1 MNTDESASVCPDETA
16 RGSGTMSD
24 SKQANAAAGK
34 RSRRR
39 TKLRRRLS
47 GLLALAVA
55 LVGAGALYSVVAPSP
70 QTAHAQGNAA
80 LVKKGK
86 AVFDN
91 TCITC
96 HGAHL
101 EGVPNR
107 GPSLIGVGS
116 SAVYFQ
122 TATGRMPLA
131 HQGVQAES
139 KPPRLAPSQIRALM
153 AYVQARGG
161 GPQAPQVKSQ
171 VLTQGDPA
179 QGGQLF
185 RMNCASCHNYTGRGG
200 ALTSGKYA
208 PSMQGASPRVIYTA
222 MQSGPQ
228 NMPRFSDR
236 QLTPTQKQDIIAYV
250 NSVQNNRNNPG
261 GLALGGLGPVP
272 EGLVAWA
279 VGITALVGITLW
291 IGSRA

>member
-1 MNTDESASVCPDETA
+1 
-16 RGSGTMSD
+16 MSD
-24 SKQANAAAGK
+24 SEHAGVTPGK
-34 RSRRR
+34 RNRRR
-39 TKLRRRLS
+39 AKLRRKLS
-47 GLLALAVA
+47 GLLALVVA
-55 LVGAGALYSVVAPSP
+55 LVGAGALYSVLAPSP
-70 QTAHAQGNAA
+70 HTAHAQGDAA
-80 LVKKGK
+80 LVQQGK
-86 AVFDN
+86 DVFDN

-101 EGVPNR
+101 EGVQGR

-131 HQGVQAES
+131 SQGAQARA
-139 KPPRLAPSQIRALM
+139 KPPALSPKEIRALM
-153 AYVQARGG
+153 AYVQATGG
-161 GPQAPQVKSQ
+161 GPEAPDVSGEALKA
-171 VLTQGDPA
+171 GDSA

-200 ALTSGKYA
+200 ALTSGKFA
-208 PSMQGASPRVIYTA
+208 PSMQGSAPRVIYTA

-236 QLTPTQKQDIIAYV
+236 QLTPKEKQDIIAYV

-279 VGITALVGITLW
+279 VGITALVGVTLW
-291 IGSRA
+291 IGAKA

>member
-1 MNTDESASVCPDETA
+1 MSEPEQASGP
-16 RGSGTMSD
+16 R
-24 SKQANAAAGK
+24 GK

-39 TKLRRRLS
+39 GKLRRRVS
-47 GLLALAVA
+47 GLLALFVA
-55 LVGAGALYSVVAPSP
+55 LVGAGALYSVLSPSP
-70 QTAHAQGNAA
+70 QTAHAQGDAA
-80 LVKKGK
+80 LVQKGK
-86 AVFDN
+86 GVFDN

-101 EGVPNR
+101 QGVQGR

-122 TATGRMPLA
+122 TATGRMPLGA
-131 HQGVQAES
+131 QGAQAES
-139 KPPRLAPSQIRALM
+139 KPPTLSPSEIRGVM
-153 AYVQARGG
+153 AYVQSVGG
-161 GPQAPQVKSQ
+161 GPQAPQVSSKT
-171 VLTQGDPA
+171 LKQGDSA

-208 PSMQGASPRVIYTA
+208 PAMQGASPRVIYTA

-236 QLTPTQKQDIIAYV
+236 QLTPKQKQDVITYV

-261 GLALGGLGPVP
+261 GVALGGLGPVP

-279 VGITALVGITLW
+279 VGIAALVGITLW
-291 IGSRA
+291 IGSKA